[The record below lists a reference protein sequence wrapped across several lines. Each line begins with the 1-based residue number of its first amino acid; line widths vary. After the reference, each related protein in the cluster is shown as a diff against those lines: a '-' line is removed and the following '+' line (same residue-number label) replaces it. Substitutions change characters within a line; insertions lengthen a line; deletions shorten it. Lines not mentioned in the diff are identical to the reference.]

1 MRGVKQRIL
10 SRIMVLVIVAM
21 AVMMPVTSYGKN
33 ISKNEQYPTSLEMTA
48 DLLVVRPVGFVAL
61 LLGSLTFVLSVPFS
75 ALGGNTE
82 QAADAMVVAPFQST
96 FLRCLGCTEIM
107 ETGQPVSNVAED

>member
-10 SRIMVLVIVAM
+10 SRFMVLVIVVMTA
-21 AVMMPVTSYGKN
+21 MMPVTSYGKN

-48 DLLVVRPVGFVAL
+48 DLLVVRPLAIIATLVGT
-61 LLGSLTFVLSVPFS
+61 LTFVLSVPFS
-75 ALGGNTE
+75 ALGGNAG
-82 QAADAMVVAPFQST
+82 QAADAMVVAPFSSA

-107 ETGQPVSNVAED
+107 RTGQPVSNVEYD